1 MLDFDHPDA
10 IDMSLFASVRTSS
23 FFELLLL
30 ITAQHESS
38 FIQQCLG
45 DLKACKQS
53 NIPVY
58 SFAEHQRLAE
68 TKYLYGATIIIGK
81 CTAFFF
87 FSLVHTPYFTQR
99 RGLWLLLTPL

>member
-10 IDMSLFASVRTSS
+10 IDMPIFASVRSQARLYSRLYRSTNRSN
-23 FFELLLL
+23 L
-30 ITAQHESS
+30 
-38 FIQQCLG
+38 QCLS

-81 CTAFFF
+81 LKSSPFIRLKVVNTFHSGRNYGPC
-87 FSLVHTPYFTQR
+87 
-99 RGLWLLLTPL
+99 